1 MKYLLTL
8 FALLIIVSSATGQR
22 RDFGEMREEI
32 KAQKIAFI
40 TKKLELTPD
49 EAVAFWPLYNEY
61 QDKEMELRPDF
72 ERPGR
77 VSEELARQLLNQYFE
92 NEEKRLSLQKN
103 YYNRFLDVLPA
114 RKVVRLHMVE
124 REFKQKLLEKLK
136 ERREKRRG
144 G

>member
-1 MKYLLTL
+1 MKYLLSV
-8 FALLIIVSSATGQR
+8 FALLFIVSSLNGQR
-22 RDFGEMREEI
+22 RDHGEMREEI

-40 TKKLELTPD
+40 TKKLELTPE
-49 EAVAFWPLYNEY
+49 EAEAFWPLYNEY

-77 VSEELARQLLNQYFE
+77 VSEERARQLLNQYFE
-92 NEEKRLSLQKN
+92 NEEKRLNLQKN
-103 YYNRFLDVLPA
+103 YYNRFLNVLPA

-124 REFKQKLLEKLK
+124 REFKQKLLERLK